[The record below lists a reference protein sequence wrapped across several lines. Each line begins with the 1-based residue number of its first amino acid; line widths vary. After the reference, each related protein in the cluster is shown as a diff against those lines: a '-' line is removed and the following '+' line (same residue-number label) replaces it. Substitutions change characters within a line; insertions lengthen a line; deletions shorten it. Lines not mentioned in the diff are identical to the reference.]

1 MASLLVLVLGG
12 GIHDGG
18 FLSSRLT
25 EGATMGGG
33 FLLVIDGSYWL
44 PSWAESDDGGALL
57 ATGDDFL
64 PSTACGGTGRDG
76 GRWRED

>member
-57 ATGDDFL
+57 AIGDGFL
-64 PSTACGGTGRDG
+64 PLVAYSGTGHG
-76 GRWRED
+76 AGKWRED